1 MCHFATARG
10 VTGGDVVTI
19 YDKLSFLEWRIT
31 KRGLEMAI
39 KKVFVVGA
47 GLMGGG
53 ITQVAATAGYEVTMR
68 DISQEALDKS
78 METIEWSVNK
88 FASKGKITED
98 VARQAMANIKPTT
111 EMADAADADLVIEAV
126 FENLELKQEVF
137 KELDGIVMEDTVIAT
152 NTSAISITTISSATG
167 RPEQV
172 VGTHFFSPVPMMK
185 LCELIRGLETSDE
198 TLAAMEE
205 FARSIGKE
213 TVIVEKDVAGF
224 LANRIGLT
232 ATVEAINL
240 VASGVA
246 TPQDVDKAMRL
257 GFGHAMGPCETAD
270 LTGIDILMHACEAI
284 YDETRNEKYW
294 PPELMRRMVTA
305 GLKGRKTKKG
315 FYDYS
320 SGKQEPHWTL

>member
-1 MCHFATARG
+1 
-10 VTGGDVVTI
+10 
-19 YDKLSFLEWRIT
+19 
-31 KRGLEMAI
+31 MAI

-53 ITQVAATAGYEVTMR
+53 ITQVTATAGYQVTMR
-68 DISQEALDKS
+68 DIAKEALDKS

-88 FASKGKITED
+88 FASKGKITEEQ
-98 VARQAMANIKPTT
+98 AKQAMENITPTT
-111 EMADAADADLVIEAV
+111 EMGDAAGADLVIEAV

-137 KELDGIVMEDTVIAT
+137 KELDGIVGEETVLAT
-152 NTSAISITTISSATG
+152 NTSAISVTSIASVTG
-167 RPEQV
+167 RPHKV

-185 LCELIRGLETSDE
+185 LCELVRGLETSDE

-205 FARSIGKE
+205 FAQSIGKE
-213 TVIVEKDVAGF
+213 TVVVQKDIAGF
-224 LANRIGLT
+224 LANRIGLA

-240 VASGVA
+240 VAAGVA
-246 TPQDVDKAMRL
+246 SPEDVDKAMRL

-270 LTGIDILMHACEAI
+270 LTGIEILMHACEAI
-284 YDETRNEKYW
+284 YEETRNQKYW

-320 SGKQEPHWTL
+320 SGKQESYWSL